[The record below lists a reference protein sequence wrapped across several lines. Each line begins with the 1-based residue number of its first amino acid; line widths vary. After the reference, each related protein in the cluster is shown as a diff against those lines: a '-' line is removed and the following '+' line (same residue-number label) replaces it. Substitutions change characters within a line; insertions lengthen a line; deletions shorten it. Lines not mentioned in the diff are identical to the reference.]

1 VLKTVLKWIILI
13 GAATAS
19 IGFLAVIISRLVTAY
34 SAGPRIYSL
43 ADVPQERI
51 AIVFGAGL
59 RRDGS
64 PSPLLRDRVS
74 TAAELY
80 FSGKVQKLLMS
91 GSSDFRY
98 HNEPQSM
105 QEYALSLGVQAE
117 DILMDESGSRT
128 YATCY
133 RAREIYQI
141 ERAILVTQGFHLP
154 RALYL
159 CNAFGIQSTGVPAD
173 LRPYRARSL
182 AFWNLR
188 ESIATLVALWEVHVA
203 PPLFATEHIKPAPIR
218 EAG

>member
-1 VLKTVLKWIILI
+1 MVNAFGKWTALFVVAVASLGIL
-13 GAATAS
+13 AL
-19 IGFLAVIISRLVTAY
+19 FMSRLVTSYYA
-34 SAGPRIYSL
+34 SSRIFSL
-43 ADVPQERI
+43 GDVPQERI

-74 TAAELY
+74 TAAKLY

-105 QEYALSLGVQAE
+105 QEYALSLGVPAE
-117 DILMDESGSRT
+117 DILLDESGSRT

-159 CNAFGIQSTGVPAD
+159 CNAFGIHSTGVSAD
-173 LRPYRARSL
+173 LRPYRQRSV

-203 PPLFATEHIKPAPIR
+203 PPLSATENFNPAPIQ